1 MVCYKCDKCNTEF
14 DKKSTYDNHLKRIKP
29 CNDNKNSK
37 HNSKIIPDPTSF
49 MPENTI
55 ESLIMPENNLN
66 KELHKEP
73 QNIIKVNSINR
84 IDNKMMEEYLK
95 ICKCVYCNKK
105 FSRRDNVLAHIKN
118 SCVKVKEIEEQ
129 KHQIFTKLK
138 ALEEENQKLKEK
150 MEKKDEDFEKKLD
163 KHAKEMQKKFQK
175 EFQKEL
181 RKGIEKGVN
190 KIINNNNTASN
201 SNNNSNNTN
210 IDNSIDNSI
219 NNSQLNTQQNIYLA
233 NYGPN
238 NMPALTNDE
247 IVNALKRGFQTPV
260 ELTRKIHFNPKFP
273 EFHNIYIP
281 RINERYGMIYTNDDW
296 KIMDK
301 DDLVEDIYENKRA
314 FVVENLDTYI
324 NQLDEFK
331 KKSLKRW
338 LDRDDDDESVKNTK
352 DDIKKLLFDNRKMA
366 MARKKELE
374 NLNKKKKLEII
385 KRPEKKLLILDKN
398 NSDSE
403 NNSDSDNSSEE
414 SNYSYESKCD
424 SYIKNA

>member
-1 MVCYKCDKCNTEF
+1 MVYYKCNKCNIEF
-14 DKKSTYDNHLKRIKP
+14 NKKSTYDNHLKRIKP
-29 CNDNKNSK
+29 CNDNKNSQ
-37 HNSKIIPDPTSF
+37 HNYKIIPDSNVF
-49 MPENTI
+49 MPENI
-55 ESLIMPENNLN
+55 LKPLIMPEI
-66 KELHKEP
+66 KKEP
-73 QNIIKVNSINR
+73 QNTTKI

-95 ICKCVYCNKK
+95 ICQCVYCNKK

-118 SCVKVKEIEEQ
+118 SCKKVKEIEEQ

-150 MEKKDEDFEKKLD
+150 MDKKDEDFEKKLD
-163 KHAKEMQKKFQK
+163 KHTKELQKKFQK
-175 EFQKEL
+175 ELQKGIQKEV
-181 RKGIEKGVN
+181 K
-190 KIINNNNTASN
+190 KIINNNTMSN

-219 NNSQLNTQQNIYLA
+219 NNSQLNAQQNIYLT

-247 IVNALKRGFQTPV
+247 IVAALKRGFQTPV

-281 RINERYGMIYTNDDW
+281 RINERYGMVYTNDDW

-314 FVVENLDTYI
+314 FVVENLETYI

-366 MARKKELE
+366 MNRKKELE

-385 KRPEKKLLILDKN
+385 KRPEKKILLLDKKKN
-398 NSDSE
+398 FDSNSD
-403 NNSDSDNSSEE
+403 NSDSDKSSDE
-414 SNYSYESKCD
+414 SNYSYESNCD
-424 SYIKNA
+424 SNNKNI

>member
-1 MVCYKCDKCNTEF
+1 MVVYTCDKCDKSFNR
-14 DKKSTYDNHLKRIKP
+14 KSSYDDHMNRIKP
-29 CNDNKNSK
+29 CTVIKT
-37 HNSKIIPDPTSF
+37 I
-49 MPENTI
+49 I
-55 ESLIMPENNLN
+55 ESLNAENP
-66 KELHKEP
+66 KEP
-73 QNIIKVNSINR
+73 QNSLLQLKKNLPLDTQENHNTKKIIDAKT
-84 IDNKMMEEYLK
+84 MEEYLN
-95 ICKCVYCNKK
+95 NKK
-105 FSRRDNVLAHIKN
+105 CIYCEKQFTRKDNVLTHIKN
-118 SCVKVKEIEEQ
+118 SCVKVKEIEEK

-150 MEKKDEDFEKKLD
+150 MDKKDEDFEKKLD
-163 KHAKEMQKKFQK
+163 KHAREMQKKFQK

-190 KIINNNNTASN
+190 KIINNNTISN

-210 IDNSIDNSI
+210 IDNSI

-247 IVNALKRGFQTPV
+247 IVTALKRGFQTPV

-281 RINERYGMIYTNDDW
+281 RINERYGMVYTNDDW

-314 FVVENLDTYI
+314 FVIENLDTFI

-366 MARKKELE
+366 MTRKKELE

-385 KRPEKKLLILDKN
+385 KRPEKKLLLLDKNN

-403 NNSDSDNSSEE
+403 NDSDSDSSSEE
-414 SNYSYESKCD
+414 SNYSYESKC
-424 SYIKNA
+424 NA